1 MPASHDPHLD
11 VFETTDAILVRF
23 IDHKVLNDDKL
34 EGMAQE
40 ISRLADT
47 LNGRELRLDFGNV
60 EYLQSSVLGKL
71 VALNKKVTAA
81 GGRLVLCNIRNDV
94 YKAFSVTS
102 LDRMFVI
109 ERTKSEPE
117 A

>member
-1 MPASHDPHLD
+1 MPTIRCPNLE

-34 EGMAQE
+34 EGMAKD

-47 LNGRELRLDFGNV
+47 LNRRELRIDFGNV

-71 VALNKKVTAA
+71 VALGKKVGAA
-81 GGRLVLCNIRNDV
+81 GGRLVLCNISDDV
-94 YKAFSVTS
+94 YRAFSVTR
-102 LDRMFVI
+102 LDQLFVI
-109 ERTKSEPE
+109 ERSKSEPE